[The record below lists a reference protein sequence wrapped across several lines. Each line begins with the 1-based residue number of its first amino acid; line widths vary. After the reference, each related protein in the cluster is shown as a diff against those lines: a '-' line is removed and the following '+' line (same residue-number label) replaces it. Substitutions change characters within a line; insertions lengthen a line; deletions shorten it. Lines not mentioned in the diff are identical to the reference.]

1 MKKLTSLLVSVL
13 LLLGIFA
20 GTITASAEQY
30 TKDDIIDVV
39 STSAIYKYISGDIIN
54 LARTMDAT
62 DAQLNEL
69 YAIAERFAD
78 LDLKDND
85 ASASEYTTAEV
96 NAVMALIDEACE
108 VLDLHYTF
116 TPSADPKHVRD
127 VVFNVY
133 DADNKLVYSYD
144 GDAVKKTGAD
154 QTALFVTVSALG
166 CLLLAGAVVFTVKTR
181 KARV

>member
-1 MKKLTSLLVSVL
+1 MKKLTTMLCAIL
-13 LLLGIFA
+13 LLLGMLA
-20 GTITASAEQY
+20 GAFSASAAQY
-30 TKDDIIDVV
+30 TKDDIVEAV

-62 DAQLNEL
+62 DAQINEL

-78 LDLKDND
+78 LKLTDKK
-85 ASASEYTTAEV
+85 ASADNYTVAEI
-96 NAVMALIDEACE
+96 NAVMALIDEACK

-127 VVFNVY
+127 VIFNVY

-144 GDAVKKTGAD
+144 GDVIKKTGAD
-154 QTALFVTVSALG
+154 QTALYVTVSALG
-166 CLLLAGAVVFTVKTR
+166 CILLAGAAAFAVKNR